1 MDRWEMIGLLHLGE
15 LLPVLLLLR
24 CGEDGAAAMTDRGVD
39 GASLAR
45 DGVDGASLA
54 RDGVDGASLARDGM
68 ADGVDLASQERDL
81 ADGEVEV
88 VRAVREDLVDGPRAG
103 EVTDTLAMTLPLRP
117 LKFCWS

>member
-1 MDRWEMIGLLHLGE
+1 
-15 LLPVLLLLR
+15 
-24 CGEDGAAAMTDRGVD
+24 
-39 GASLAR
+39 
-45 DGVDGASLA
+45 
-54 RDGVDGASLARDGM
+54 VDGASLARDGM